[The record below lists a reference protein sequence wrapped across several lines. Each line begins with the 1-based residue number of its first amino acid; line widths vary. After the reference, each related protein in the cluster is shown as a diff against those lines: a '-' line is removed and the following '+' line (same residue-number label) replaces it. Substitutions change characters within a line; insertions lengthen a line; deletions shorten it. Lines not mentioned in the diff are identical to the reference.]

1 LALSASVA
9 RNGSLAIGSDPA
21 TILGLRRGL
30 LIDNAARISDGAK
43 GAEVLDH
50 PLTSLDRRA
59 ENLRSRLDV
68 FGKKNSP
75 KNFWSLPRFCVAIAD
90 HLFRYFS
97 RKRNAQVPPRTWLLS
112 RPFGQRV
119 NPTHQYGEVG
129 EDAEPL
135 GRAASVIA
143 PTLRTGIG
151 QRSNVQIDLNSLQLS
166 DRN

>member
-1 LALSASVA
+1 MIDRAASSLPSWA
-9 RNGSLAIGSDPA
+9 KMLLRRPRRRNG
-21 TILGLRRGL
+21 
-30 LIDNAARISDGAK
+30 K
-43 GAEVLDH
+43 
-50 PLTSLDRRA
+50 DRRK
-59 ENLRSRLDV
+59 LKPHVPRLAPVVDADRARL
-68 FGKKNSP
+68 GAGDERRQEAGSSTIP
-75 KNFWSLPRFCVAIAD
+75 QRLLGPPRGNRD